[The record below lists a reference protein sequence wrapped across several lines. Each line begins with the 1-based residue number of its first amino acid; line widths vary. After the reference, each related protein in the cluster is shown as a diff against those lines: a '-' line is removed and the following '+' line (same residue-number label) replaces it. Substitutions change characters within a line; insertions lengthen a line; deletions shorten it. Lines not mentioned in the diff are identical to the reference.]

1 MKVWFG
7 VPRLNE
13 TVKVERLAEGIAWV
27 RAAQNKACD
36 SCGVR
41 GACGTRLLANKQ
53 AGLIPVTLPDTLRS
67 QVEIG
72 SDIKIEV
79 PDALLLTTTFSVYL
93 LPILAMLVGAT
104 LPSLFFQITETGQI
118 VTSFFSLTAGLWW
131 SLFRVRGRKQLDSLR
146 PRFTYD
152 RH

>member
-1 MKVWFG
+1 
-7 VPRLNE
+7 LNE

-41 GACGTRLLANKQ
+41 GACGARLLENKQ
-53 AGLIPVTLPDTLRS
+53 AGLIPVTLPDTLWS

-118 VTSFFSLTAGLWW
+118 VASFFSLTAGLWW

-146 PRFTYD
+146 PSFTND